1 MTLKSQYLQLKDYLS
16 TSFWF
21 LPLMVIFAMI
31 LMATV
36 NVWVDTRF
44 EEELSEVAG
53 FLFSGGPESARSILS
68 TIAGGMLGVAGTVFS
83 ITLVVLTLATNSLG
97 PRLLRH
103 FMHDRLNQVVLGA
116 YVATFVYGLLVLG
129 TIQSDPGE
137 EFVPRISILFGMAIS
152 VANIFLLIVF
162 IHHISVSIQA
172 DQVVSDVVENLDNTV
187 RQLYP
192 ESLGQEPDSEEDS
205 VDLSM
210 YKTEYPET
218 YDVPCSRSGYVQSVD
233 VDRLIPWCVE
243 QDVWVELHLRPGDY
257 AVRDLP
263 IGRVYAR
270 DTLDEGTAQQ
280 LEQFLYYG
288 DKRTPLQDAEFAVHQ
303 VVEVAARALSP
314 GVNDPYTAITCIDKL
329 TSVLAYLAR
338 AEFPAPERQDA
349 EGQFRVLART
359 LDFTGMLDAAFNQ
372 IRQFGASSPAVIIRL
387 MDRLVILYRIA
398 PDGAARKAILRH
410 ARMVHRAGESHL
422 EEPNDRRDLQQRY
435 LRFQDY

>member
-1 MTLKSQYLQLKDYLS
+1 MTLKSQYRHLKEYLG

-21 LPLMVIFAMI
+21 LPLMIILAMI
-31 LMATV
+31 ALATL
-36 NVWVDTRF
+36 NVWIDTRF
-44 EEELSEVAG
+44 EDELSEVAG

-129 TIQSDPGE
+129 TIQSDPE
-137 EFVPRISILFGMAIS
+137 NEFVPRLSILVGMTVA

-172 DQVVSDVVENLDNTV
+172 DQVVSDVAENLDQTV
-187 RQLYP
+187 RKLYP
-192 ESLGQEPDSEEDS
+192 ESMGQSPESES
-205 VDLSM
+205 VDLSF
-210 YKTEYPET
+210 YHTEYPEKQ
-218 YDVPCSRSGYVQSVD
+218 DVPCSRSGYVQSVD

-243 QDVWVELHLRPGDY
+243 HDVWVELRLRPGDY
-257 AVRDLP
+257 AIRDLP
-263 IGRVYAR
+263 IARLYAKQSM
-270 DTLDEGTAQQ
+270 EPETAIQ

-329 TSVLAYLAR
+329 TSVLAYLVR
-338 AEFPAPERQDA
+338 AKFPIPYRQDA

-359 LDFTGMLDAAFNQ
+359 LDFEGMLDAAFHQ

-387 MDRLVILYRIA
+387 MDRLVTLYRIA
-398 PDGAARKAILRH
+398 PEGAPRKAILRH
-410 ARMVHRAGESHL
+410 ARMVHRAGENHL
-422 EEPNDRRDLQQRY
+422 EEPNDRRDLRQRY
-435 LRFQDY
+435 LQFQEY